1 TYTIDVTNTGP
12 NASGTVTLTDTISGG
27 WSFVAVT
34 PPAGFSCITPGA
46 GATSGAVTC
55 TAASMAAGT
64 TASFTIT
71 FHIPSGTAAGTVFS
85 NTADVTSPTDTN
97 TNNNSSTAQTTVVA
111 VADLTVSKTGP
122 ATANTNVD

>member
-1 TYTIDVTNTGP
+1 MMRTILRAAVCAMLVLAPAAYAQTVSDLTIAKAGPNTAPANSDVTYTIDVTNTGP

-71 FHIPSGTAAGTVFS
+71 F
-85 NTADVTSPTDTN
+85 
-97 TNNNSSTAQTTVVA
+97 
-111 VADLTVSKTGP
+111 
-122 ATANTNVD
+122 